1 MEIFQPKAIVDL
13 QNTLS
18 TNNIERLK
26 SEFVRKNYHPEDPP
40 LDINQEKGI
49 FYCYDSHSDSEYELK
64 FEDSLSKILL
74 HQTNKLKSEIDQ
86 SNILL
91 NSNKKKRYWQDIIN
105 AFEYIQNKNQAVFD
119 LFPVSFKPQETI
131 KKYLFEKYHFNPL
144 SQFEGVS
151 FFTVKRRYSL
161 NDFES
166 IYDFLTNEMFID
178 DEIHS
183 FEDFK
188 SVFNDIETNSSLTF
202 NCETPLIIRILE
214 KMKPMFSDFTTK
226 KIEESGRFLTKQRK
240 NKLSKPITV
249 SIYNSNK
256 KRGTKPE
263 LIKNLEKISNFF
275 DSNFP
280 N

>member
-49 FYCYDSHSDSEYELK
+49 LYCYNSHSDSEYELK
-64 FEDSLSKILL
+64 FEDSLSQILL

-105 AFEYIQNKNQAVFD
+105 AFEYIQKKNQDVFD
-119 LFPVSFKPQETI
+119 LFPVCYKPQETI
-131 KKYLFEKYHFNPL
+131 KNYLSEKYQFNPI
-144 SQFEGVS
+144 SQFEGAS
-151 FFTVKRRYSL
+151 FFTIKPRYNQADLRRVYNFITEEL
-161 NDFES
+161 
-166 IYDFLTNEMFID
+166 FLD
-178 DEIHS
+178 DESHS
-183 FEDFK
+183 FEDFM
-188 SVFNDIETNSSLTF
+188 SVFNDIETNSLLAF
-202 NCETPLIIRILE
+202 NCETPLIVRILE
-214 KMKPMFSDFTTK
+214 HMKPMFSDFTTK
-226 KIEESGRFLTKQRK
+226 RIDESGRFFTKK
-240 NKLSKPITV
+240 GESKLSKPITAN
-249 SIYNSNK
+249 IYYSNK
-256 KRGTKPE
+256 KRGKKPQ
-263 LIKNLEKISNFF
+263 LKKDLEKIEGFF
-275 DSNFP
+275 NSNFP